1 MVGAR
6 LSISPPRS
14 NGQPPTL
21 RPSHP
26 ISRARKISS
35 QQASRTLISKYFYSN
50 PCIACTCKPK
60 PPPTLAKAS
69 QYRCRYIQ
77 SLADTLLFFFFAP
90 ITTPRIAPTTFAS
103 LQPHTY
109 TDPYTLRYTLHTK
122 KQHHEGYQLK
132 IFAAVEADGRLSRS
146 KEEEKQTAHL
156 LPPWSHTDVCPC
168 VPPDPVQTS
177 LGDNN
182 LKSLALPDSRGTL
195 ANRVLKG
202 TWL

>member
-77 SLADTLLFFFFAP
+77 SLADTLLFFFCPNNNPAHRPHHFCL
-90 ITTPRIAPTTFAS
+90 TPTTHLHRPIHFAIYFT
-103 LQPHTY
+103 H
-109 TDPYTLRYTLHTK
+109 K
-122 KQHHEGYQLK
+122 K
-132 IFAAVEADGRLSRS
+132 
-146 KEEEKQTAHL
+146 TA
-156 LPPWSHTDVCPC
+156 
-168 VPPDPVQTS
+168 
-177 LGDNN
+177 
-182 LKSLALPDSRGTL
+182 SRGIPTQNL
-195 ANRVLKG
+195 RSRGGGWPFVAKQRGRETNCPPVAPMESHGCLPLRAP
-202 TWL
+202 